1 MPHCIAIV
9 SDLIF
14 SSRIT
19 GTANQIGATC
29 KIVKDLASLQNALE
43 IGDSTT
49 VLMDLSCDG
58 IDPEEAIRTIKSK
71 HPGVR
76 VVAFCSHVQ
85 TELMAQAK
93 AAGADLVLPRSAFV
107 QQLPQLFSASDTAC
121 PLPGDSGSD

>member
-19 GTANQIGATC
+19 GTASQVGATC
-29 KIVKDLASLQNALE
+29 KVVKDLASLQDALE
-43 IGDSTT
+43 AGEADT

-58 IDPEEAIRTIKSK
+58 LAPQEAIRTIKSNC
-71 HPGVR
+71 PGVR

-93 AAGADLVLPRSAFV
+93 SAGADLVLPRSAFA
-107 QQLPQLFSASDTAC
+107 QQLPQLLSANDTAY
-121 PLPGDSGSD
+121 PQPSDSG